1 MSNTWL
7 IAIVIGSII
16 IAGLAFYAGKLLML
30 LKAQTKQQKGAHEQ
44 HQRGLK
50 NHDKKVFDSV
60 VIIARAM
67 QEEQCDISEGCWRLS
82 VLLDSLKISQG
93 LDQQFPAIFEL
104 YNKIKHLAILTDRK
118 DLEKKQRMKEDLTRM
133 KAESELADEIKLD
146 IDLLHQYAI
155 ERISVLKNSAA

>member
-1 MSNTWL
+1 MSNTWF
-7 IAIVIGSII
+7 IALVIGSII
-16 IAGLAFYAGKLLML
+16 IASLSFYAGKLLML
-30 LKAQTKQQKGAHEQ
+30 LKAQTKLQKDAQEQ

-118 DLEKKQRMKEDLTRM
+118 GLEKKQRMKEDLTRM
-133 KAESELADEIKLD
+133 KAESELADKIRLD